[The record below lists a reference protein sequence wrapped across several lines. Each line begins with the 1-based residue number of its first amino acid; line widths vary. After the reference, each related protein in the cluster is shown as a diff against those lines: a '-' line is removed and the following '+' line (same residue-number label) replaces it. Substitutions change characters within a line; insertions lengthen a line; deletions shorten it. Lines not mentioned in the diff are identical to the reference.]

1 MRQQVCVVVGSAL
14 RSEWLLGSRGRCRA
28 VAGVGGAIALLQP
41 CAFARVQSKCACALI
56 YVCVSVVI
64 IGM

>member
-28 VAGVGGAIALLQP
+28 VAGVGGAITLLQP

-56 YVCVSVVI
+56 
-64 IGM
+64 